1 MNDKRR
7 FANLDAA
14 PQNRSELWPDAPGAP
29 AFAAFSTTHLRFLIT
44 IAGPEDAAALVDS
57 LLRDLARLQIL
68 LADAGNQLDWPR
80 IQEQA
85 EILISISASIGADS
99 LIAAGRALY
108 CAAEN
113 RLPGL
118 LLARLPATL
127 RAIAALHSGIRDL
140 MSTCQSVS

>member
-57 LLRDLARLQIL
+57 LLRDLSRLQIL
-68 LADAGNQLDWPR
+68 LSDAASRQDWPR